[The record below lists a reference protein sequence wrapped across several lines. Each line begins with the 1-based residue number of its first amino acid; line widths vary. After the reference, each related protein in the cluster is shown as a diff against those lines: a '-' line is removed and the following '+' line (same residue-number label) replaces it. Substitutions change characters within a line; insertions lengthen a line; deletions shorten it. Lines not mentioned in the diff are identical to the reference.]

1 MKFIP
6 RRNKKRGLPPGT
18 PVHVGETRHV
28 PTRITLVDYDE
39 TTAQVVSVED
49 IATCLPFK
57 ELPGVTWL
65 HMEGVHNV
73 APIQELGEHFGL
85 HALVLEDIMNT
96 EQRPKVEDFDHYL
109 FIVLKS
115 LTYDTK
121 KEEVLTEQVS
131 LILGDNFVLSFQEG
145 PLNDVFNTVRDRIQY
160 NRGRI
165 KKMDAD
171 YLAYSLIDTIVDHYF
186 TILEYYG
193 EAIEDVEDALM
204 NNPGT
209 ETVQN
214 IQHLR
219 REMISLRKS
228 TWPLRE
234 ILGHL
239 ERGDS
244 NLIRQTTDVYLRD
257 VYDHTIQVIDTVET
271 YRDMLSSL
279 QDIYL
284 SSISNHMN
292 EVMKTLTIFASIF
305 IPLTFVV
312 GVYGMNFAHMPELQW
327 YWSYPVLWGFMLLM
341 GGGML
346 FYFRQK
352 GWFS

>member
-18 PVHVGETRHV
+18 PVHVGKQRHE

-39 TTAQVVSVED
+39 ATIQMMPVEDVSV
-49 IATCLPFK
+49 CVPLK
-57 ELPGVTWL
+57 ELPTVTWL
-65 HMEGVHNV
+65 HVEGVHNL
-73 APIQELGEHFGL
+73 APIQQLGECFGL

-96 EQRPKVEDFDHYL
+96 EQRPKVEAFDDYL
-109 FIVLKS
+109 YIVLK
-115 LTYDTK
+115 LMTYDTQ
-121 KEEVLTEQVS
+121 KEEVQSEQVS
-131 LILGDNFVLSFQEG
+131 LIVGHNFVLSFEEG
-145 PLNDVFNTVRDRIQY
+145 PLNDVFSTVRDRIQH

-165 KKMDAD
+165 KKMEAD
-171 YLAYSLIDTIVDHYF
+171 YLAYSLIDAIVDHYF
-186 TILEYYG
+186 VVLEYYG
-193 EAIEDVEDALM
+193 EAIEEIEDALLDQ
-204 NNPGT
+204 PSH
-209 ETVQN
+209 EIVQD

-219 REMISLRKS
+219 REMIYLRKS
-228 TWPLRE
+228 VWPLRE

-239 ERGDS
+239 ERGES
-244 NLIRQTTDVYLRD
+244 NLIRESTYVYLRD

-312 GVYGMNFAHMPELQW
+312 GVYGMNFENMPELKW
-327 YWSYPVLWGFMLLM
+327 YWSYPALWGLMVIM

-346 FYFRQK
+346 VYFRRK
-352 GWFS
+352 GWF